1 MKWPRSWRAMVTP
14 RSLRHSGDDS
24 LRFRIPKDPIWP
36 SLNSAFGHAEHYQSD
51 YPIKLTGFGD
61 IPAMGSAE
69 AFINVHLQEGR
80 DYIVYHDQV
89 PLLNQKSEDLATT
102 EASTA
107 NGEIILF
114 RKVMNYHSKITE
126 PGQNVGLG

>member
-51 YPIKLTGFGD
+51 YPIKLT
-61 IPAMGSAE
+61 AE
-69 AFINVHLQEGR
+69 ASIDVHVQEGR